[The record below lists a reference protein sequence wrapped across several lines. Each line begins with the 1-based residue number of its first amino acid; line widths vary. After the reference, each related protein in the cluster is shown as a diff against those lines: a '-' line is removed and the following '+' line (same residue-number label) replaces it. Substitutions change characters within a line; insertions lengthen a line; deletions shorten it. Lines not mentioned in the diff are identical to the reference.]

1 MQFFRKFY
9 LFFLYLNKNKIII
22 KLRAEAFSSD
32 TNRLFSQIKVV
43 NLNYPND
50 SAKPL
55 MAMINY
61 YGGQMSNELTNEKCT
76 HVISINY
83 DDQSNQLENNESK
96 KFKLITPDWFT
107 DCIEQNKLLD
117 ELIYNP
123 KFLITNPEN
132 KDIQSRQKIDSISV
146 EPQSVQNSTTNN
158 QIVFKSQLILNDL
171 VLYDET
177 NKQCTP
183 SPTSIKLVSKSD
195 AASSIN
201 RIIINQQQQHQSN
214 NELID
219 SSNDLSK
226 SLSASSIQAQ
236 LENTIRLNS
245 SNNINTNQQMPILI
259 QQLPTM
265 MPLVQTLVPILTNDN
280 ATNSTSN
287 TSLNTTPPSASKQQ
301 KLKRPRKQSSGSGLS
316 PTHNSVCQSVS
327 VLSNQQANNNSSTF
341 TSEMDEIFQTVLSNA
356 ANDDKKSTE
365 IVSAAAFAP
374 ITTEN
379 KEPPAVKPIY
389 LNLMRSNSFQFDEDS
404 ISNQDNN
411 NYLVQ
416 ENSHLIQFERCL
428 LGCVFFIKSSE
439 SIYTAECLLDWHNV
453 IERYGGRTVDDYDT
467 FSNEITHVLVPN
479 RFSNIYKRVSF
490 ILFIFF

>member
-50 SAKPL
+50 LAKPL

-83 DDQSNQLENNESK
+83 DDQSNQLENNELK

-117 ELIYNP
+117 ELTYNP
-123 KFLITNPEN
+123 KFLITIPKN
-132 KDIQSRQKIDSISV
+132 KDIQSRQKIDPISV
-146 EPQSVQNSTTNN
+146 EPQSVQNSTTNY

-183 SPTSIKLVSKSD
+183 SPTSIKYVSKSD

-201 RIIINQQQQHQSN
+201 RILINQQQYQSN
-214 NELID
+214 NQLIN

-316 PTHNSVCQSVS
+316 PTHNSVCLSVS

-356 ANDDKKSTE
+356 ANDDEKSTE

-379 KEPPAVKPIY
+379 KVCMFLVIIFAFYKIPFIY
-389 LNLMRSNSFQFDEDS
+389 
-404 ISNQDNN
+404 
-411 NYLVQ
+411 
-416 ENSHLIQFERCL
+416 
-428 LGCVFFIKSSE
+428 
-439 SIYTAECLLDWHNV
+439 
-453 IERYGGRTVDDYDT
+453 
-467 FSNEITHVLVPN
+467 
-479 RFSNIYKRVSF
+479 
-490 ILFIFF
+490 